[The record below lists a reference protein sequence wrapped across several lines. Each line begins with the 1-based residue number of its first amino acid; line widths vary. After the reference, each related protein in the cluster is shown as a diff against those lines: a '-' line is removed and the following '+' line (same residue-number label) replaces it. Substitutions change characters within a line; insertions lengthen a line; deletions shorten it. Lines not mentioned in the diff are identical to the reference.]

1 MSDYEVHP
9 IGRVP
14 VELAKRLV
22 DDWWSKSGNSAEALQ
37 DVIDAHL
44 DELAALVTPPQTQPV
59 RREEL
64 RIGDRVRVVTDW
76 TGVVTDTSCA
86 IICVRDDE
94 DGSVAWVSDDGA
106 TNTYLLDRPD
116 PEPEPVN
123 DEALVKVVVD
133 WLRDNSYLS
142 SSAENYARE
151 LVRRLYAKAV

>member
-1 MSDYEVHP
+1 MKGVGEN
-9 IGRVP
+9 RVP
-14 VELAKRLV
+14 SELAKKVLRSFLAA
-22 DDWWSKSGNSAEALQ
+22 GMQTA
-37 DVIDAHL
+37 IDANL
-44 DELAALVTPPQTQPV
+44 DELAALVAPPQPQPV

-106 TNTYLLDRPD
+106 TSTYLLDRPD
-116 PEPEPVN
+116 PEPELVG

-133 WLRDNSYLS
+133 WLHSPEYDKSEEDDARDLI
-142 SSAENYARE
+142 
-151 LVRRLYAKAV
+151 RRLYAKAVQL